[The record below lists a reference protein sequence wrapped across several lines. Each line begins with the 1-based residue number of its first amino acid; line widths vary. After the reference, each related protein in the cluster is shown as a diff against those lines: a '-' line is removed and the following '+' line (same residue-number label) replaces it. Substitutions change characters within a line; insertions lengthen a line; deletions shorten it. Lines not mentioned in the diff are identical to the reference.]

1 MAWDNF
7 IDELKLQ
14 VNIVDVIG
22 REVNLK
28 KAGANYKGLCPFHS
42 EKTPSFMVNE
52 EKQIFNCFGCGQKG
66 DVIKFVQS
74 YYKLPFM
81 EAVERLAGEYGITM
95 PERHHSGPKIDYEKY
110 YAINAKAARFFFRNL
125 SAGHNK
131 GLAYFRKRGLT
142 NETLTKFGLGYAP
155 ASGTALVDYLR
166 SEKVAD
172 EDMIKLGLANQ
183 GRNGLYDKFRDRVMF
198 PIINTQDKVIGFGG
212 RAIGDYKP
220 KYLNSPESEIFLKKN
235 NLFGLNLTRSNIA
248 SQDRAI
254 IVEGYMDVI
263 SLYQS
268 GVTNVAASLGTA
280 LTDNQAKLLCRY
292 SKNVVLSYDS
302 DQAGI
307 SAALRGIS
315 VINGA
320 GGKPKVLTVNDGK
333 DPDEFVQKHG
343 KEAFIKLAD
352 DAVPAADFRL
362 RLARR
367 GFDLT
372 NDRDVIEYIEQ
383 IVPVLRSLGPIECDM
398 YVHKLSTEFGISEQA
413 INMAV
418 QTDDSPRKTLQQS
431 GTIQRNPRRNTRRTN
446 NQNEDESNS
455 TDARIEMTFIILAL
469 NNTRYFKKFRDDNI
483 NFRTRLASKIMSVC
497 MSISDDMPES
507 GTHRIERLEISD
519 KLDPEDDALFNGF
532 LNTIQMGTDDEVV
545 YKETLSSYRVN
556 QYRLEKSEIQNDIAI
571 AEKTGRYDEADRLAM
586 RLIEVDGLIKKTLE
600 EKNA

>member
-66 DVIKFVQS
+66 DVIKFVQT
-74 YYKLPFM
+74 YYNLPFM
-81 EAVERLAGEYGITM
+81 DAVEKLAGEYGITM

-110 YAINAKAARFFFRNL
+110 YSINAKAARFYFKNL

-131 GLAYFRKRGLT
+131 GLAYFRKRGLSDDT
-142 NETLTKFGLGYAP
+142 ITKFGLGYAP

-166 SEKVAD
+166 SENIAD
-172 EDMIKLGLANQ
+172 EDMLKLGLVNK
-183 GRNGLYDKFRDRVMF
+183 GKSGLYDKFRDRAMF

-235 NLFGLNLTRSNIA
+235 NLFGINLTRNSIS

-292 SKNVVLSYDS
+292 SKNIVLSYDS

-307 SAALRGIS
+307 SAALRGIT
-315 VINGA
+315 VITGA
-320 GGKPKVLTVNDGK
+320 GGKPKVLTVSDGK

-343 KEAFIKLAD
+343 KDDFIKLAD
-352 DAVPAADFRL
+352 NAVPATDFRL
-362 RLARR
+362 KLARR
-367 GFDLT
+367 GFDLS
-372 NDRDVIEYIEQ
+372 NDRDVLDYIEQ
-383 IVPVLRSLGPIECDM
+383 IVPILKTLGPVECNM
-398 YVHKLSTEFGISEQA
+398 YVRKLSSEFGISEQA

-418 QTDDSPRKTLQQS
+418 QTED
-431 GTIQRNPRRNTRRTN
+431 NPRRNLRQSSSNQNIQRRTN
-446 NQNEDESNS
+446 RKNTNQKVLDSN
-455 TDARIEMTFIILAL
+455 TTEARIEMTFIILAL
-469 NNTRYFKKFRDDNI
+469 NNTRYLKRFKTDDIKFESE
-483 NFRTRLASKIMSVC
+483 LASKIMSVC
-497 MSISDDMPES
+497 MSYSDSLEA
-507 GTHRIERLEISD
+507 GTHRIEMSDISD
-519 KLDPEDDALFNGF
+519 KLDPEDDALFKGF
-532 LNTIQMGTDDEVV
+532 LNTIQIGPDDEVV
-545 YKETLSSYRVN
+545 YKETLSSYRIN
-556 QYRLEKSEIQNDIAI
+556 QYRSKKSEIQNDIAI
-571 AEKTGRYDEADRLAM
+571 AEKVGRFDEADRLAL
-586 RLIEVDGLIKKTLE
+586 RLIEIDGLIKKTLE